1 MDVTFKPI
9 DQANVRSMGIDAVR
23 LSMLNE
29 LRKLAREMQKDLQSY
44 VEVFDNPPDVVVKRH
59 LTRRQP
65 MASVE
70 VFVDDYRIE
79 LLDKGTPG
87 HMVKPVRAKA
97 LRWRRRKPKTRPN
110 SLKTRRTNY
119 TGPYRYSKGHYVR
132 GIKARNIGKTLAK
145 KYTPTFRQ
153 RMLKS
158 IQRGVTKD
166 QAKNRQLRR
175 QYK

>member
-1 MDVTFKPI
+1 MEVIFKPI
-9 DQANVRSMGIDAVR
+9 DQANAQSMGIDAVR
-23 LSMLNE
+23 LAMLNE
-29 LRKLAREMQKDLQSY
+29 LRKLAREMQKDLQGY

-59 LTRRQP
+59 P

-70 VFVDDYRIE
+70 VFVDDPRIK
-79 LLDKGTPG
+79 LLDDGTTG
-87 HMVKPVRAKA
+87 HMVKPVRAKS

-132 GIKARNIGKTLAK
+132 GMKARNIGKTLAK
-145 KYTPTFRQ
+145 KYTPTFRR

-158 IQRGVTKD
+158 IQRGVAKD

-175 QYK
+175 QYE